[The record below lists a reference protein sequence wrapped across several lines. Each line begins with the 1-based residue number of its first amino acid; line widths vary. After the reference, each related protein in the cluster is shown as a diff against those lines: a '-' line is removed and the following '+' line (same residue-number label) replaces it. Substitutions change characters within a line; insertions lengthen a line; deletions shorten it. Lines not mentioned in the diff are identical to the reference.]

1 MSLTCLLCV
10 ALLVVAMATG
20 GGAVG
25 VNWGK
30 MATHRLPP
38 KKVVK
43 MLVENGFDKVK
54 MFDADSDMLE
64 ALTGTDIEVMVGIP
78 NYMLEAVSIDQ
89 QRAADW
95 VDENVTSWRYTGGVN
110 IKYVAVGN
118 EPLLRA
124 YGGNYS
130 RPTLRALKKIQKAL
144 DDSGLGSHVKAT
156 VPFNADIY
164 TSPGPH
170 PVPSAGHFQ
179 PETRETVLK
188 ILAVLSENN
197 APFVVNIHPFLSAYG
212 DKYFPV
218 DFAFFGVAKTRVS
231 DGEAVYTNVL
241 DASFDTLVWSLRK
254 AGYPDMPI
262 IIGEIGWPTDGDKN
276 ANVKM
281 AKEFNRGLLRHVT
294 GGKGTPARN
303 GSMEVYLFS
312 LMDEDDK
319 SIAPGPF
326 ERHWG
331 IFEFDGKPKYG
342 LDLSGHGGDTNLVSV
357 KGVDYLP
364 RRWCILDPAATD
376 LTDLNDSVNY
386 ACSFSDCTS
395 MGYGS
400 SCNHLDLH
408 GNASYAFNMYY
419 QVKNQEAGA
428 CVFSDLAVVIDRDPS
443 DDKCRFPVMIAYGSL
458 AAAQGET
465 IDLVVAVM
473 GGMATLLFLLVREAR
488 VA

>member
-1 MSLTCLLCV
+1 MSQTCLLCV
-10 ALLVVAMATG
+10 ALLVAAMVTG

-38 KKVVK
+38 NKVVR

-54 MFDADSDMLE
+54 LFDADSDMLE

-78 NYMLEAVSIDQ
+78 NYMLQGVSIDQ

-95 VDENVTSWRYTGGVN
+95 VDENVTAWRYTGGVN

-144 DDSGLGSHVKAT
+144 DDSGLGGQVKAT

-170 PVPSAGHFQ
+170 PVPSAGQFR

-188 ILAVLSENN
+188 ILAVLSENR

-218 DFAFFGVAKTRVS
+218 DFAFFGAAKTRVS

-262 IIGEIGWPTDGDKN
+262 IIGEIGWPTDGDEN

-281 AKEFNRGLLRHVT
+281 AKEFNQGLLRHVT
-294 GGKGTPARN
+294 GGKGTPARK
-303 GSMEVYLFS
+303 GSIEVYLFS
-312 LMDEDDK
+312 LMDEDAK
-319 SIAPGPF
+319 STAPGPF
-326 ERHWG
+326 ETHWG

-342 LDLSGHGGDTNLVSV
+342 LDLSGQGGDTNLVSV
-357 KGVDYLP
+357 KGVDYLR
-364 RRWCILDPAATD
+364 RRWCILDSAATD
-376 LTDLNDSVNY
+376 LTDLNDSVDY

-428 CVFSDLAVVIDRDPS
+428 CVFSDLAVVTDRDPS

-458 AAAQGET
+458 AAAQGT
-465 IDLVVAVM
+465 AIDFLVAVM
-473 GGMATLLFLLVREAR
+473 GGMATLLFLLMREAR
-488 VA
+488 VG

>member
-1 MSLTCLLCV
+1 MSQSCLLCA
-10 ALLVVAMATG
+10 ALLVVAMAIG

-30 MATHRLPP
+30 LATHRLPP
-38 KKVVK
+38 KKVVR

-54 MFDADSDMLE
+54 LFDADSDMLE

-78 NYMLEAVSIDQ
+78 NYMLKEVSVDQ

-130 RPTLRALKKIQKAL
+130 RPTLRALKKIQKAI

-156 VPFNADIY
+156 VPFNADVY

-170 PVPSAGHFQ
+170 PVPSAGHFR
-179 PETRETVLK
+179 PETQETVLK

-197 APFVVNIHPFLSAYG
+197 APFVVNIHPFLSVYG

-218 DFAFFGVAKTRVS
+218 DFAFFGAAKTRLS

-281 AKEFNRGLLRHVT
+281 AKEFNQGLLRHVT
-294 GGKGTPARN
+294 GGRGTPARN

-312 LMDEDDK
+312 LTDEDDK
-319 SIAPGPF
+319 PIAPGPF

-342 LDLSGHGGDTNLVSV
+342 LDLSGHGGDADLVSV

-395 MGYGS
+395 MGYVS
-400 SCNHLDLH
+400 SCNHLDLR

-428 CVFSDLAVVIDRDPS
+428 CVFSDLAVVTDRDPS
-443 DDKCRFPVMIAYGSL
+443 DDKCRFPVMISYGSL
-458 AAAQGET
+458 AAAQGKT
-465 IDLVVAVM
+465 IDLVVAVT
-473 GGMATLLFLLVREAR
+473 GGMATLLLLLMREAR